1 MHIYTHMH
9 MQANL
14 VVGFLVQSSQE
25 AGVRSA
31 VAAAAR
37 CDSQVQ
43 ALLTKHARRAGMADF
58 AVPSSSG
65 PAAGGALGGAS
76 KWRLASKGVADYQ
89 VDKQEAEVAKL
100 ARPAAAR
107 RRAVLRRALW
117 LPWIAVGALLLLCG
131 TLSAWLNWE
140 ATKEE
145 EAPGALRLSWLLAVV
160 GSK

>member
-1 MHIYTHMH
+1 M
-9 MQANL
+9 
-14 VVGFLVQSSQE
+14 VGFLVQSSQE

-58 AVPSSSG
+58 AVPSSGAAGPSG

-76 KWRLASKGVADYQ
+76 KWRIASKGVADYQ
-89 VDKQEAEVAKL
+89 VDKQEAEAAKL

-117 LPWIAVGALLLLCG
+117 LPWLAVGALLLLCG
-131 TLSAWLNWE
+131 TLSAWLHWE
-140 ATKEE
+140 ASKEG

>member
-1 MHIYTHMH
+1 M
-9 MQANL
+9 
-14 VVGFLVQSSQE
+14 VGFLVQSSQE

-89 VDKQEAEVAKL
+89 VDKQEAEVAEL

-145 EAPGALRLSWLLAVV
+145 EAPGALRLSWILAVV